1 MFAPWRQVVQGCGD
15 EAEKMEDRRVGE
27 RRCSLTHIRDAVN
40 RTDKTRIEGRRG
52 SYDFKSESPNE

>member
-1 MFAPWRQVVQGCGD
+1 MVQGCGD

-40 RTDKTRIEGRRG
+40 RTDRTRIEGRRG